1 MPDERTRIELA
12 EHFRQQYGPDLAAY
26 LMEVIPPFSW
36 SEIATKADLKA
47 ELGGLEARL
56 NERIDHLA
64 ERIDVRS
71 ESVTDK
77 LRGEFPRQT
86 NRTLMWLLPVIV
98 TAIVG
103 TSALN

>member
-12 EHFRQQYGPDLAAY
+12 EHFRQQYGADHAAY

-36 SEIATKADLKA
+36 SEIATKTDLKD
-47 ELGGLEARL
+47 LETRL
-56 NERIDHLA
+56 NGRIDQLSDQLT

-77 LRGEFPRQT
+77 LRGEFQRQT

-98 TAIVG
+98 AAIVG